1 MMSLF
6 DQVAGMFGGQE
17 GQAGTYQ
24 AILFW
29 INEQGGIA
37 ALVEKFQQG
46 GLGGIVESWIS
57 SGANHPVSPD
67 QVTSALGSPAVAS
80 LAEKLGIDPQTAS
93 SLIAEHLPKVVDTLS
108 PEGQVD
114 SQQDLLSEGLN
125 LLKGKL
131 FS

>member
-1 MMSLF
+1 MSLF

-24 AILFW
+24 AILSW

-46 GLGGIVESWIS
+46 GLGGVVESWIS

-67 QVTSALGSPAVAS
+67 QVTSALGSPAVDS

-93 SLIAEHLPKVVDTLS
+93 NLIAEHLPKVVDTLS

>member
-1 MMSLF
+1 MSLF

-24 AILFW
+24 AILSW

-57 SGANHPVSPD
+57 NGANHPVSAD
-67 QVTSALGSPAVAS
+67 QVTSALGSPAVTS

-93 SLIAEHLPKVVDTLS
+93 GLIAEHLPKVVDTLS
-108 PEGQVD
+108 PEGQVNEN
-114 SQQDLLSEGLN
+114 QDLLSEGLG

>member
-1 MMSLF
+1 MSLF

-24 AILFW
+24 AILSW

-93 SLIAEHLPKVVDTLS
+93 NLIAEHLPKVVDTLS
-108 PEGQVD
+108 PEGKVN
-114 SQQDLLSEGLN
+114 SQQDLLSEGLT